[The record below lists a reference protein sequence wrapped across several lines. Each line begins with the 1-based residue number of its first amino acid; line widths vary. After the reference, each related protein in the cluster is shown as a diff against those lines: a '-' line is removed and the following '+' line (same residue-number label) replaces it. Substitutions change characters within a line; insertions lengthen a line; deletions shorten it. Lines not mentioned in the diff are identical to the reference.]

1 MRPPALR
8 SGRPP
13 PARCA
18 FFLCFPFVCENDS
31 AVKPTASPL
40 PASVAHSFLHE
51 HALFLKSIAHN
62 HTPPNSKQIDFLV
75 SGVGTGGTVR
85 VPPHS
90 LDTPSTTHTPQSLA
104 HKKKS
109 NTDRFPGQRRRY
121 GRHHHR
127 LRALPQGAEPQCQG
141 VCGRPLCVCNCVC
154 ALFQGVKLRQRG
166 VMHHHGRGAL
176 PQGAEPQRQGVFNRA
191 CAHARIK
198 FVTERAAPEGSVT
211 LSAAWLRSCRQ
222 RYATSCVS

>member
-104 HKKKS
+104 HKNIQTQIDFLVS
-109 NTDRFPGQRRRY
+109 
-121 GRHHHR
+121 
-127 LRALPQGAEPQCQG
+127 G
-141 VCGRPLCVCNCVC
+141 VGTGGTITGCGRYLKEQNPNVKVCAVDHCVC
-154 ALFQGVKLRQRG
+154 AI
-166 VMHHHGRGAL
+166 
-176 PQGAEPQRQGVFNRA
+176 VF
-191 CAHARIK
+191 AHCFK
-198 FVTERAAPEGSVT
+198 V
-211 LSAAWLRSCRQ
+211 
-222 RYATSCVS
+222 